1 MTIPKEGQYWFD
13 KGKYQKNYDYF
24 WKKLV
29 PSSGQAKTE
38 WGEVLRRLAKFYYRA
53 YNDGDDYDQA
63 VEMGL
68 PHIVPKKGY
77 KSKEVDKVALEIERM
92 LRRYTPMSIY
102 ERALNKATD
111 HLLRAIMLNMST
123 KDKIWNPETNRLVK
137 IESPAG
143 LKAMKLLDCKLTY
156 KCEDSK

>member
-1 MTIPKEGQYWFD
+1 MTIPKEGEYWFD

-29 PSSGQAKTE
+29 PPTGQAKTE

-63 VEMGL
+63 VDMGAS
-68 PHIVPKKGY
+68 HIVPKNGY
-77 KSKEVDKVALEIERM
+77 KSKDVEKVAVEIERM
-92 LRRYTPMSIY
+92 LRRYRPMSMY
-102 ERALNKATD
+102 ERDLNKATD
-111 HLLRAIMLNMST
+111 HLLRAMMLHYST

-137 IESPAG
+137 IESPTG
-143 LKAMKLLDCKLTY
+143 LKAMKLLGCKLTY